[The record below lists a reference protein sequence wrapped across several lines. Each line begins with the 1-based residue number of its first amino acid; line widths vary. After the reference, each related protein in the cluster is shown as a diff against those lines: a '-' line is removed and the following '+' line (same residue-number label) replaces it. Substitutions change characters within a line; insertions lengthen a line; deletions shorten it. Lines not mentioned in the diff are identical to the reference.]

1 MSEEGSL
8 RQAAAANDV
17 DQDILAGV
25 VELPMHRPVVGS
37 PNDTGAD
44 AGEKSNAVVV
54 VPEEDILRSVKMVS
68 TQTTICKNL
77 DYVLGGPFS
86 DANDFYVDL
95 YSVLQMTQTLVPLSN
110 WI

>member
-17 DQDILAGV
+17 DQDILLGV
-25 VELPMHRPVVGS
+25 VELPMHGPVVGS

-54 VPEEDILRSVKMVS
+54 VPEEDILRRPFERIWITYWEVHSL
-68 TQTTICKNL
+68 TPTI
-77 DYVLGGPFS
+77 F
-86 DANDFYVDL
+86 
-95 YSVLQMTQTLVPLSN
+95 M
-110 WI
+110 